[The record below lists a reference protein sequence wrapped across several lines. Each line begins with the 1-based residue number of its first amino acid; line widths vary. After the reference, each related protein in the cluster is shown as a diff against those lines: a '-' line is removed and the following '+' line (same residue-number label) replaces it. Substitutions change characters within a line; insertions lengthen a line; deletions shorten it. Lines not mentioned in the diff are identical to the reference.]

1 MRTCDYCTVSRKAG
15 HFLPK
20 RVTKSK
26 DSIDRYVARIYAKHP
41 GGIKPGDE
49 DFPKSFQGWIC
60 KEHGKIVCWSC
71 SVRTSTNKSFK
82 EKILKWIKAEEITR
96 MESLRVSRSKPTRK
110 KLIRKVPAKAK
121 KPRKK
126 PSRAKTSSRTSSVNL
141 YEPFEIAVNDVVVAI
156 RELEKYW
163 NSSIITD
170 KNRSKALKYI
180 NRSLKSL
187 NDEKEDRFKI

>member
-1 MRTCDYCTVSRKAG
+1 
-15 HFLPK
+15 LPT

-26 DSIDRYVARIYAKHP
+26 NSIDRYVARIYAKHP

-60 KEHGKIVCWSC
+60 KEHGKIICWSC
-71 SVRTSTNKSFK
+71 AVRTSTDKTFK
-82 EKILKWIKAEEITR
+82 EKIIKWIKAEEIAR
-96 MESLRVSRSKPTRK
+96 MESLRASKSKPTRK
-110 KLIRKVPAKAK
+110 KPTKKAPAKAK

-126 PSRAKTSSRTSSVNL
+126 SSPRVKTSSRTSRANL
-141 YEPFEIAVNDVVVAI
+141 YKPFEIAVNDVVVAI
-156 RELEKYW
+156 RELEKHW
-163 NSSIITD
+163 KSSIITD
-170 KNRSKALKYI
+170 KNRNKALKYI